1 MLTPATIR
9 IMALV
14 VGLSLSFWAGWE
26 WRDRSADLKESK
38 QETSVVK
45 QALTAEKEARQ
56 EEHKQADNLAE
67 IGAKHEQD
75 REDSAQ
81 LPAAV
86 LDELRSGAIRMRDGW
101 ASCETQR
108 LSEASS
114 SARQRDEATQ
124 RREEFASRVVRIG
137 RDADDQLS
145 ACQAVIREY
154 TSNP

>member
-45 QALTAEKEARQ
+45 QALTAEREARQ

-124 RREEFASRVVRIG
+124 RREEFAGAIVRVG
-137 RDADDQLS
+137 RLADDQLS

-154 TSNP
+154 TAQ

>member
-9 IMALV
+9 ILALV
-14 VGLSLSFWAGWE
+14 AGLSLSFWAGWE

-45 QALTAEKEARQ
+45 EALTAEKEARQ
-56 EEHKQADNLAE
+56 EEHQQADNLAE

-75 REDSAQ
+75 RTQAEAIPPSVVA
-81 LPAAV
+81 
-86 LDELRSGAIRMRDGW
+86 ELRSGNLKLRDGW

-108 LSEASS
+108 LSEAS
-114 SARQRDEATQ
+114 AATAERDAATQ
-124 RREEFASRVVRIG
+124 RREEFASRIVRVG

-154 TSNP
+154 TAQ